1 MNADARRYLNEMG
14 TLFAAEERRETQLYI
29 YRKPWARNSEPG
41 ALFIGRR
48 WTPITAS
55 TWIEHRGTQI
65 FIIND
70 TSVTESVRRG

>member
-55 TWIEHRGTQI
+55 TWI
-65 FIIND
+65 
-70 TSVTESVRRG
+70 